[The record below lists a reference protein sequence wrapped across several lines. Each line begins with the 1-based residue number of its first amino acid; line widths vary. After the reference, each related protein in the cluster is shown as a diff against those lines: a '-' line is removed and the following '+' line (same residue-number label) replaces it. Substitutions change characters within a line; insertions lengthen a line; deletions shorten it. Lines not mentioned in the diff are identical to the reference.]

1 MDRDRS
7 ADTRE
12 IPVDVRVQ
20 LVHGYAQLLASAS
33 SVDLLHLKGA
43 AADPTLRPRTA
54 VEGTPVRVSFD
65 VDLLVRPGHVDRLLA
80 VLLDHEW
87 EVVSGFE
94 AGSAFGHATT
104 LRHTYLGYIDLHRS
118 WPGFGMDADRVFDRL
133 WAHRSTVSIAHVRCT
148 VPSLEH
154 QRLILMLHA
163 GRSGGL
169 RHPDAQFLWVEA
181 TDDDRVAMRGHAAEF
196 DAQVALAAATGE
208 LEDYR
213 DDPQYQLWR
222 HFSEESQSRLDEWVG
237 RWRAARSVSDRVR
250 VVKGFLI
257 VNPDLLRD
265 QVGPKPSAGDYARA
279 YAGRL
284 GAAVTDL
291 RRLVAALVRRR

>member
-7 ADTRE
+7 VDTQE
-12 IPVDVRVQ
+12 IPVGVRVQ

-43 AADPTLRPRTA
+43 SADPTLRPRTVA
-54 VEGTPVRVSFD
+54 EGKPVRVSFD
-65 VDLLVRPGHVDRLLA
+65 VDLLVRPDHVDRFLT

-87 EVVSGFE
+87 DLVSGFE

-118 WPGFGMDADRVFDRL
+118 WPGFGMDADEVFDRL
-133 WAHRSTVSIAHVRCT
+133 WAHHDTVSIAHVDCT
-148 VPSLEH
+148 VPSVED

-169 RHPDAQFLWVEA
+169 RHPDAQFLWVDA
-181 TDDDRVAMRGHAAEF
+181 TERERAGMRAHAAEF

-208 LEDYR
+208 LEQYR

-222 HFSEESQSRLDEWVG
+222 HFSEDSQSRLDEWIG
-237 RWRAARSVSDRVR
+237 RWRAARNVSDRLR

-265 QVGPKPSAGDYARA
+265 QVGPKPSTGDYARA
-279 YAGRL
+279 YADRF
-284 GAAVTDL
+284 GAAVADL
-291 RRLVAALVRRR
+291 RRLLAALVRRR